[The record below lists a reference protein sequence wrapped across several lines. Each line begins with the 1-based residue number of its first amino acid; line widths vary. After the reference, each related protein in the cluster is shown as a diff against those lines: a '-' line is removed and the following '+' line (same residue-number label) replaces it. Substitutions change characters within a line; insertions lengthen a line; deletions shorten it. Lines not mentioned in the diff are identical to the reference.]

1 MLRRITTRGDR
12 ERARRNAATRRWRK
26 RVRDGQAI
34 YPLLGDAEILD
45 FLIRTRWLDERDA
58 PNRFA
63 VALTIR
69 RLLLDMARGLKK
81 KCDA

>member
-1 MLRRITTRGDR
+1 VLRRITPSEQER
-12 ERARRNAATRRWRK
+12 ERARRNENTRRWRQ
-26 RVRDGQAI
+26 RARAGQAI

-45 FLIRTRWLDERDA
+45 FLIVSHWLDERDG

-63 VALTIR
+63 VALAIR

-81 KCDA
+81 V